1 MAITDVA
8 ARTAKPR
15 EKEYKL
21 TDSHGLYLLVKPT
34 GSKRWYLKYRFEG
47 KESRVALGVVAAAS
61 FALAKKALVIG
72 YTEQIAPI
80 WNSLPV
86 IDIGNMVE
94 ENILPGGTQEELT
107 DAYALMC
114 ESGKSAASGSVM
126 KMAQFSSRYQYDP
139 DLARGMYLYEHRR
152 CFDNII
158 GYCNALCYHGKL
170 QPKRG
175 TEKETLLPAM
185 GYLHIDGLGHQ
196 ANSGS
201 RYNAFEAETIAAW
214 LAAHKEQIE
223 RHYDKPLH

>member
-34 GSKRWYLKYRFEG
+34 GSKCWYLKYRFEG
-47 KESRVALGVVAAAS
+47 TESRVALGVVAATS

-72 YTEQIAPI
+72 DAEQIAPI
-80 WNSLPV
+80 WNSLPA

-114 ESGKSAASGSVM
+114 KSGKSAASGSVM

-175 TEKETLLPAM
+175 TFANGRHSALSAGRGK
-185 GYLHIDGLGHQ
+185 GDRYLFPSLFQ
-196 ANSGS
+196 
-201 RYNAFEAETIAAW
+201 T
-214 LAAHKEQIE
+214 
-223 RHYDKPLH
+223 